1 MCPVSFGAARCGTR
15 FDLFV
20 YAVCIVHLLPRI
32 EAVCGA
38 ISRPG
43 DIVVM
48 ARPSYFLAADI
59 FRDWSLECVEI
70 PSGDDQTG
78 IDLDALEAA
87 LVGGLRPRFVYLG
100 TAVCLWAAGC

>member
-1 MCPVSFGAARCGTR
+1 MGWCVSR
-15 FDLFV
+15 FS
-20 YAVCIVHLLPRI
+20 I

-78 IDLDALEAA
+78 IDLDAFEAA
-87 LVGGLRPRFVYLG
+87 LVGGLRPRFIYLG
-100 TAVCLWAAGC
+100 MLQQQKLCAAVGCCIV